1 MHRQHTP
8 ECFVTRRTC
17 LAKRRGAWQEKTVER
32 EFLIIGREFLI
43 IGREF
48 IIIGREFFSRKGTLV
63 NKNEYFYE
71 GYVVGKILIIVG
83 ISLSM

>member
-8 ECFVTRRTC
+8 EYFVTRRTC

-48 IIIGREFFSRKGTLV
+48 LIIGREF
-63 NKNEYFYE
+63 
-71 GYVVGKILIIVG
+71 LIIG
-83 ISLSM
+83 RELFRGREHW